1 MFSLID
7 IITKRLKQNTW
18 WYKHCAF
25 CQSFSS
31 FTTIL
36 LLFYFTFCKTYYP
49 FQYHFSLLYFN
60 ILLFP
65 FMDTNDLTCTCVFD
79 FIAFTC
85 RLNWMNYAFKFP
97 FSYTLLPSLLPSQA
111 ILFFI
116 QVKPNDNKVKME
128 QVKEYILPWFQYK
141 LTLVLLGKIKNNQFR
156 YTFSYIQYVVNCKVL
171 FQSEI

>member
-1 MFSLID
+1 MCVLSILF
-7 IITKRLKQNTW
+7 II
-18 WYKHCAF
+18 Y
-25 CQSFSS
+25 
-31 FTTIL
+31 TTIL
-36 LLFYFTFCKTYYP
+36 LLFYFTFYKTYYP
-49 FQYHFSLLYFN
+49 FLYHFSLLYFN

-116 QVKPNDNKVKME
+116 QVKPNDNQVKME

-141 LTLVLLGKIKNNQFR
+141 LTLVLLEKIKNNQFR
-156 YTFSYIQYVVNCKVL
+156 YIVFYIQYVLNCKVL